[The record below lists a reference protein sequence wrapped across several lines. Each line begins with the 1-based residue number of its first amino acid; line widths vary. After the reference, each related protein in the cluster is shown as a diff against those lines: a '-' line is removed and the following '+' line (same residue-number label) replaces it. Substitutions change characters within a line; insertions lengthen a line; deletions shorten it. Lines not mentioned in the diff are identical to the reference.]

1 MANAPSDPRSVLIV
15 DDSALVRRVVRDAI
29 EASPDFRVAGEAA
42 NGVEA
47 LRCVH
52 ELDPDLVTMDIT
64 MPGLGGL
71 ETLGCLMSE
80 FPRPVVM
87 LSGAESA
94 VSAELTIRALEL
106 GAVDF
111 VRKPSSA
118 DVLDETTLRHR
129 LLQALRGAAGVRV
142 APPVSDAQAT
152 RAWRKPRREMVTQ
165 GAAAGAG
172 KEPAQHVIVIAAST
186 GGPRTLAELIPQLI
200 LPEGTAVVIVQHMPE
215 QFITSLAS
223 RLSELGPRPVVETDH
238 EALVTGGAI
247 YLARGGRHTRIV
259 RSEGGAR
266 HLVHDFADPVHAVR
280 PAADPLF
287 ESAAA
292 AFVGDVTAV
301 VLTGMGRDGAEGCR
315 EIRRRGGLVIVQ
327 DPATCVVGGM
337 GASVLAI
344 SGADVVSDLSGI
356 PAVLASRVTSVV
368 MPASTT
374 GTARD
379 AHRGPVVL

>member
-1 MANAPSDPRSVLIV
+1 
-15 DDSALVRRVVRDAI
+15 
-29 EASPDFRVAGEAA
+29 
-42 NGVEA
+42 
-47 LRCVH
+47 
-52 ELDPDLVTMDIT
+52 

-94 VSAELTIRALEL
+94 AGAELTIRALEL

-118 DVLDETTLRHR
+118 DSLDETTLHRR
-129 LLQALRGAAGVRV
+129 LLQALRAAAGVRV
-142 APPVSDAQAT
+142 APPVSDGQAA
-152 RAWRKPRREMVTQ
+152 RAWRKPREQVQPPR
-165 GAAAGAG
+165 AAAGAG
-172 KEPAQHVIVIAAST
+172 KEPASHVIVIAAST
-186 GGPRTLAELIPQLI
+186 GGPRTLAELIPRLI
-200 LPEGTAVVIVQHMPE
+200 LPEGAAVVIVQHMPE
-215 QFITSLAS
+215 QFITSLAV
-223 RLSELGPRPVVETDH
+223 RLSELGPRPVVETVDKTPLM
-238 EALVTGGAI
+238 AGAI

-287 ESAAA
+287 KSAAE
-292 AFVGDVTAV
+292 AFGAEVTAI
-301 VLTGMGRDGAEGCR
+301 VLTGMGRDGAEGCL
-315 EIRRRGGLVIVQ
+315 EIRRQGGLVIVQ

-337 GASVLAI
+337 GASVLAS
-344 SGADVVSDLSGI
+344 SGADVVSELSGI
-356 PAVLASRVTSVV
+356 PLVLASRVTVGV

-374 GTARD
+374 GTVRD

>member
-1 MANAPSDPRSVLIV
+1 MASAHSEPRTVLIV
-15 DDSALVRRVVRDAI
+15 DDSALVRRVVREAI
-29 EASPDFRVAGEAA
+29 ESSRDFRVAGEAG
-42 NGVEA
+42 NGVDA

-94 VSAELTIRALEL
+94 AGAELTIRALEL

-118 DVLDETTLRHR
+118 DTLDETTLHRR
-129 LLQALRGAAGVRV
+129 LLQALRAAAGVRV
-142 APPVSDAQAT
+142 APPVSDGQAT
-152 RAWRKPRREMVTQ
+152 RAWRKPREQVPPQR
-165 GAAAGAG
+165 AAAGAG
-172 KEPAQHVIVIAAST
+172 KEPASHVIVIAAST
-186 GGPRTLAELIPQLI
+186 GGPRTLAELVPQLI

-215 QFITSLAS
+215 QFITSLAA
-223 RLSELGPRPVVETDH
+223 RLSELGPRPVVETVD
-238 EALVTGGAI
+238 EAPLMAGAI

-266 HLVHDFADPVHAVR
+266 HLVYDFADPVHAVR

-287 ESAAA
+287 ESAAE
-292 AFVGDVTAV
+292 AFGAEVTAV

-315 EIRRRGGLVIVQ
+315 EIRRQGGLVIVQ

-344 SGADVVSDLSGI
+344 SGADVVSALSGI
-356 PAVLASRVTSVV
+356 PLALASRVTAGV
-368 MPASTT
+368 MPPSMT
-374 GTARD
+374 GTVRD

>member
-215 QFITSLAS
+215 QFITSLAG
-223 RLSELGPRPVVETDH
+223 RLSELGPRPVVETNH

-266 HLVHDFADPVHAVR
+266 HLVHDFAEPVHAVR

-292 AFVGDVTAV
+292 AFGGDATAV